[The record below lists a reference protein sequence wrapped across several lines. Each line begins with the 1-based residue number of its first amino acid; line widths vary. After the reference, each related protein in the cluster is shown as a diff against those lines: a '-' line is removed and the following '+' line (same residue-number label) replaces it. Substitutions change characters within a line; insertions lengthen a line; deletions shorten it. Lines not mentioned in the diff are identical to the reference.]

1 MLFSRVKALVGM
13 GENATD
19 VSIPFS
25 LVAAAT
31 ANATL
36 ICNRP
41 CVVTSIHAINVNAA
55 VRYLR
60 LYDSAT
66 VPVAGAGTPIR
77 RYGIPGATT
86 GAGFILAPTVPFA
99 FAAGLGITMTTGSA
113 DTDTAVLTAGDVIL
127 TIEYV

>member
-1 MLFSRVKALVGM
+1 MLFSRTKALVGV
-13 GENATD
+13 GDNSTD
-19 VSIPFS
+19 VSQPFS

-36 ICNRP
+36 ICNRA

-55 VRYLR
+55 VRYLK
-60 LYDSAT
+60 LYDTAMIPT
-66 VPVAGAGTPIR
+66 AGSGTPVR

-99 FAAGLGITMTTGSA
+99 FYAGLGLTLTTGSA
-113 DTDTAVLTAGDVIL
+113 DSDTAALTAGDVIL
-127 TIEYV
+127 TLEYV